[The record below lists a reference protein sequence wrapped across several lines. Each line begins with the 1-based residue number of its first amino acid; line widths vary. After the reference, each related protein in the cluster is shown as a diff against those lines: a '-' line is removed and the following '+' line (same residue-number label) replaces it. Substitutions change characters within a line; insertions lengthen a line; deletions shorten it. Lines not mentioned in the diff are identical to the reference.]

1 MKYGT
6 WDQPRTRRNINAIHA
21 KATNRQRVSVHATAL
36 DARKSA
42 CSNAWVIG
50 WRVQGQADAGLH
62 LTEFMTE
69 QLLAPLRPNES
80 ALTPLFQANIDEGM
94 LREIAEADY
103 GWKADEYYALLQPI
117 VKAGL
122 VPSDDYNLRE
132 VLELISLAEPDDP
145 KWKPGGRGQR
155 GHWMRLFAC
164 TVLVRLGTR
173 YPAYF
178 SRERNTLLQLISSA
192 IELGPP
198 VALAAACV
206 CSPGAS

>member
-1 MKYGT
+1 M
-6 WDQPRTRRNINAIHA
+6 
-21 KATNRQRVSVHATAL
+21 
-36 DARKSA
+36 
-42 CSNAWVIG
+42 
-50 WRVQGQADAGLH
+50 QGQADAGLH